1 MARYLLGDVPDGMAM
16 SESSCATRSW
26 NVRLQAINGTLFGL
40 RLSHLV
46 DPAGADV
53 QLNLFRPSL
62 GWFVRFFF
70 LLDDTD
76 LSIAFY
82 IDQLHF

>member
-1 MARYLLGDVPDGMAM
+1 MGWLTL
-16 SESSCATRSW
+16 ELSCAIRGW
-26 NVRLQAINGTLFGL
+26 NVPLQAINGTLFGL

-46 DPAGADV
+46 DPAVADV

-70 LLDDTD
+70 ILDDTD

-82 IDQLHF
+82 VDQLHF